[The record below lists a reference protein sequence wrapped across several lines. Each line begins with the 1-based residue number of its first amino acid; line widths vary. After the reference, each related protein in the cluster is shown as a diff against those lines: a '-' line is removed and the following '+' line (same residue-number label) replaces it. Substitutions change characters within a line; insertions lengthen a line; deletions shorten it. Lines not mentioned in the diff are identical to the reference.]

1 MWYCHCFYG
10 RQFNHTYTC
19 TVTHCDIA
27 TVYMVATKITLT
39 RVTVTHGD
47 ISTVV
52 KVANKITL
60 KRVPWHSVTLPHFYG
75 RKFNYTYTCIVTH
88 CDIATFVTVA
98 NTITLT
104 SVPWHSVTFTFL
116 LRSPIHLHIHV
127 YRNEVWYC
135 HCCYDRQYNYTYTW
149 TVTQCDFANF
159 VTVANKITPT
169 RVLRSSAILSLLLGR
184 QYN

>member
-1 MWYCHCFYG
+1 MTQCDITTFLRSQIQLHLHVYRDTLWHCHFCYG
-10 RQFNHTYTC
+10 RQYNC
-19 TVTHCDIA
+19 THKCT
-27 TVYMVATKITLT
+27 
-39 RVTVTHGD
+39 
-47 ISTVV
+47 
-52 KVANKITL
+52 
-60 KRVPWHSVTLPHFYG
+60 
-75 RKFNYTYTCIVTH
+75 VTH